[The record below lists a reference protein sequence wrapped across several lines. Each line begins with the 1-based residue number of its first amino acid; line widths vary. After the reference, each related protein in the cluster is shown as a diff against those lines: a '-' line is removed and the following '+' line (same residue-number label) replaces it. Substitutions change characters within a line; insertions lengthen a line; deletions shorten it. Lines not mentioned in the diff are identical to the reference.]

1 MKLQAISAAVVAV
14 LANRGPLR
22 AEEPVIQS
30 VLNAASFTTAVAPG
44 TWVTI
49 FGNGLASDIAI
60 GQTTPY
66 PVQLNGVTVT
76 VGGVAAPVSYVSP
89 TQVNALIPYE
99 AATVSATQRV
109 TAPVIVTNG
118 SAASAPFNISLTRS
132 APAIYTKNSAG
143 TGDAIAF
150 DSNFQPV
157 TNADNGP
164 IILYLNGLG
173 PTNPPIATAALGASA
188 EPLNRAQDGV
198 SVSLGDVSAT
208 VLYAGVAPMYQGIYQ
223 INVLPNGPLS
233 NRLTVFVDGLTQE
246 R

>member
-14 LANRGPLR
+14 LANRGTLR
-22 AEEPVIQS
+22 AEQPVIQS

-60 GQTTPY
+60 GQTTPC

-109 TAPVIVTNG
+109 TAPGNRDERLSCKCT
-118 SAASAPFNISLTRS
+118 FQ
-132 APAIYTKNSAG
+132 YQ
-143 TGDAIAF
+143 F
-150 DSNFQPV
+150 D
-157 TNADNGP
+157 
-164 IILYLNGLG
+164 
-173 PTNPPIATAALGASA
+173 
-188 EPLNRAQDGV
+188 
-198 SVSLGDVSAT
+198 
-208 VLYAGVAPMYQGIYQ
+208 
-223 INVLPNGPLS
+223 
-233 NRLTVFVDGLTQE
+233 QE
-246 R
+246 RSSYLYKKFRGNRRCHRVRFELPAGDQCR